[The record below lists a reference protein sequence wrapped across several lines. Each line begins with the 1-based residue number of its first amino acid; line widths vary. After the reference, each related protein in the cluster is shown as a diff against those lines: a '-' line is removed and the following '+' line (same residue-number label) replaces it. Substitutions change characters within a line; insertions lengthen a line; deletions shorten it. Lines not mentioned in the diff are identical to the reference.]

1 MITANEG
8 AYEGVRTQYEVP
20 GELSLIEVLNARQEL
35 FTSQV
40 MLVQAR
46 VQVTLSHLQL
56 LAAQLL
62 LTAEHLQLPAALYR
76 PEDDYRDTRPL
87 DRSDAGRHAI
97 IASGRAAQTFIHAA
111 ARSRGIRRTPGAK
124 KKPANLAACGLN
136 PILLGGNWRR
146 QVPLYCVAS
155 SLSAFLFK

>member
-87 DRSDAGRHAI
+87 DRSDAGHHAI
-97 IASGRAAQTFIHAA
+97 IASGRAARTIVQAA
-111 ARSRGIRRTPGAK
+111 ARSRDIRQTTGAK
-124 KKPANLAACGLN
+124 KSPRTLRLAG
-136 PILLGGNWRR
+136 
-146 QVPLYCVAS
+146 
-155 SLSAFLFK
+155 